1 MSKQQT
7 SGAHLEIGELPAKA
21 SDSPTVAYAQTSGL
35 RPQRW
40 RWALL
45 GVGIVALSSCTTSAP
60 LTDDPDRPLQ
70 VVTTSTI
77 LQDWADTVA
86 GDSLDVVGILQP
98 GVDPH
103 VYEPVP
109 ADLQKLEQA
118 DLVFYN
124 GYDLEPGLIRMIRA
138 SVPED
143 RAFAVGEVVPP
154 LDLEGDG
161 EIVPDP
167 HVWGDVSNARMM
179 VTAMRDRMST
189 LSPEHQDVFTTNA
202 AAYDQLLA
210 DLDDWI
216 RTQAQ
221 TLPTQR
227 RYLVTTHDAFQY
239 YGRAY
244 GLTIAGTLIGISTE
258 EQPSARTV
266 GALAQRIRAVGVP
279 TIFAETTLNPALI
292 QTVAQ
297 EAGVEVASQP
307 LYSDSL
313 GAPGSGADTYVKM
326 QVVNTQ
332 TIVEGLGGSAS
343 PFQSQPRS
351 Q

>member
-1 MSKQQT
+1 MNKQPGWEP
-7 SGAHLEIGELPAKA
+7 S
-21 SDSPTVAYAQTSGL
+21 L
-35 RPQRW
+35 RRW
-40 RWALL
+40 GWGLL
-45 GVGIVALSSCTTSAP
+45 GIGAIALSSCTNTSP
-60 LTDDPDRPLQ
+60 LSDDPDRPLK

-86 GDSLDVVGILQP
+86 GDSLEVVGILQP

-124 GYDLEPGLIRMIRA
+124 GHNLEPGLIRMIQA

-143 RAFAVGEVVPP
+143 QAFAVGEVIPP
-154 LDLEGDG
+154 LDLEKAG
-161 EIVPDP
+161 ETVPDP
-167 HVWGDVSNARMM
+167 HVWGDVGNARVM
-179 VTAMRDRMST
+179 VTAMRDRLIE
-189 LSPEHQDVFTTNA
+189 LSPDHRQVFTTNA
-202 AAYDQLLA
+202 ADYQQILATLDEWVRDQM
-210 DLDDWI
+210 
-216 RTQAQ
+216 Q
-221 TLPTQR
+221 TLPPQR

-266 GALAQRIRAVGVP
+266 GTLAQRIREVAVP
-279 TIFAETTLNPALI
+279 TIFAETTINPALI

-297 EAGVEVASQP
+297 EAGVEVATQP

-313 GAPGSGADTYVKM
+313 GAPGSQADTYVDM
-326 QVVNTQ
+326 QVINTQ
-332 TIVEGLGGSAS
+332 TIVEGLGGSLS
-343 PFQSQPRS
+343 PFQK
-351 Q
+351 